1 MSPVEYMELIIMSRD
16 MAASHAMNFITLL
29 FAYLTMVYLVGAKLK
44 AYEVWIVTIIYS
56 VFSAIPI
63 SGTVTAANQ
72 LRRIILDFR
81 MQHSEKAELYLGE
94 PAEISLGLLVGTIL
108 GTGWIL
114 SILFLVLTRRNGE
127 NT

>member
-1 MSPVEYMELIIMSRD
+1 MDPAEFMELIIMSRD
-16 MAASHAMNFITLL
+16 VAASHAMNFITLL
-29 FAYLTMVYLVGAKLK
+29 FAYLTMVYFVGAKLK
-44 AYEVWIVTIIYS
+44 EFEVWLVTIIYS

-63 SGTVTAANQ
+63 SGTITAANQ

-81 MQHSEKAELYLGE
+81 MHHPEKAELYLGE
-94 PAEISLGLLVGTIL
+94 PIGIPLGLVVGTIL
-108 GTGWIL
+108 GTGWVL